1 MIQCA
6 RLDRVRADR
15 ARAAQAPSVPA
26 PTPPPQADGVPPPP
40 DRRAKIDRVDPS
52 VAPSYAQRRSRSG
65 TGAGAV
71 RARSIRRRPRL
82 EGFPP
87 ISTSIAPSDSTN
99 AGEAA
104 EPAAAE
110 GTGRRRFLTYLLAA
124 PTLTVAARLGLD
136 TAAPASAQAAV
147 QAAAAAQDAAAPP
160 QLLGLPGIPDVLDLG
175 DAMILAGLPTSHL
188 LVLEITPAG
197 RAALHLPR
205 LEVGQGLTTAIAM
218 LVAEELDAKLTDV
231 DVPLSDGRPE
241 LLFNQLTG
249 GSNSVRSLYD
259 PVRAAAAA
267 ARARLVTAAANRW
280 NVPASTLRTAD
291 SAVLAP
297 DGRRLGYG
305 ELAADAAA
313 VVLPAVPGTP
323 KPADQRRLVG
333 TPTGRI
339 DARDIVTGRTKYAGD
354 LQIPGAVPTVVAR
367 PTTINGTLKSLD
379 ASVARAMPGVL
390 AVVQIPS
397 GVAVLAETFDQA
409 LKARDA
415 LRTTWNPGPVADLST
430 ADIQAQLRAA
440 HAPFLLPPLL
450 TPYLDGEFDFAF
462 VNHAPMEVLTAVA
475 DVRPGRAELWFA
487 AQSPIIAQQTIAA
500 ELGLPQ
506 NAVTIHVVRG
516 GGSFGRRLFFDA
528 ALEAA
533 QISKAAGRPV
543 KLMWTRNDDMRHG
556 RMRPASHHRIRAT
569 YGLGQ
574 VLTWEHRAATVRTDL
589 SHGLGEALTGAGFN
603 LSLAGLSLAQAFFL
617 LTEKNPYNVGVP
629 TQLLAELPLAMPTG
643 SWRSVYSGIVR
654 VADEIMMDELARR
667 MGQDEVAF
675 RRARVRGA
683 AGQAVLDTVAKAG
696 DWGRPMPAG
705 QAQGVGY
712 HDENG
717 GRAAYLVELD
727 ASDRANP
734 RVTKAVVAADVGQVI
749 NPRGLEAQ
757 LNGALIDGI
766 SVILQAGNHID
777 NGAVREG
784 SYADF
789 HYARQRHTPPV
800 VEIHLMPPSGAP
812 GGAGELGVPA
822 ASAAVANAYA
832 RATGTSPR
840 SFPIN
845 F

>member
-1 MIQCA
+1 M
-6 RLDRVRADR
+6 
-15 ARAAQAPSVPA
+15 PA
-26 PTPPPQADGVPPPP
+26 
-40 DRRAKIDRVDPS
+40 
-52 VAPSYAQRRSRSG
+52 RSG
-65 TGAGAV
+65 AV
-71 RARSIRRRPRL
+71 SARRV
-82 EGFPP
+82 PP
-87 ISTSIAPSDSTN
+87 ISTSIAPSDSTGHADAA
-99 AGEAA
+99 AG
-104 EPAAAE
+104 PAAAE
-110 GTGRRRFLTYLLAA
+110 ATGRRRFLTYLLAA

-136 TAAPASAQAAV
+136 TAAPATAQAAV
-147 QAAAAAQDAAAPP
+147 RAAAATQDASAPP

-175 DAMILAGLPTSHL
+175 HAMILAGLPTSHL

-205 LEVGQGLTTAIAM
+205 LEVGQGLTTSIAM
-218 LVAEELDAKLTDV
+218 LVAEELDAKLADV

-241 LLFNQLTG
+241 LLFNQMTG

-280 NVPASTLRTAD
+280 NVPANTLRTAD

-313 VVLPAVPGTP
+313 VALPAVPGTP
-323 KPADQRRLVG
+323 KPADQRHLVG
-333 TPTGRI
+333 KPTGRI
-339 DARDIVTGRTKYAGD
+339 DARDIVTGRAKYAGD
-354 LQIPGAVPTVVAR
+354 LQVPGAVPTVVAR

-379 ASVARAMPGVL
+379 ASAARTMPGVL

-430 ADIQAQLRAA
+430 ADIQARLRAA

-450 TPYLDGEFDFAF
+450 TQYLDAEFDFAF

-487 AQSPIIAQQTIAA
+487 AQSPITAQQTIAA

-506 NAVTIHVVRG
+506 HTVTVHVVRG

-617 LTEKNPYNVGVP
+617 LTEKNPYDVGIP
-629 TQLLAELPLAMPTG
+629 TQLLAELPLAMHTG
-643 SWRSVYSGIVR
+643 SWRSVYSGMVR
-654 VADEIMMDELARR
+654 VADEITMDELARR
-667 MGQDEVAF
+667 MGQDELAF
-675 RRARVRGA
+675 RRARLRDA
-683 AGQAVLDTVAKAG
+683 AGKALLDTVATAG
-696 DWGRPMPAG
+696 DWGRAMPPG
-705 QAQGVGY
+705 QAQGLGY

-727 ASDRANP
+727 ASDRADP
-734 RVTKAVVAADVGQVI
+734 RVTKAVIAADVGQVI
-749 NPRGLEAQ
+749 NPCGLEAQ
-757 LNGALIDGI
+757 LTGALIDGI

-789 HYARQRHTPPV
+789 HYARQRNTPPV

-840 SFPIN
+840 SFPVN